1 MVITALTGIGSV
13 VIVCPTK
20 HLLVGHTRFLVMVSN
35 AGGAARDAQ

>member
-35 AGGAARDAQ
+35 VDGAARDAQ